1 MLFYVRYI
9 DDTFQERAEIF
20 EFSSQEILE
29 EYFEVKGFMPVSIT
43 PIPSFLAILIP
54 KRGRGIKNDDIIELI
69 ENLHLIV
76 KSGLPLYH
84 GLVDMANESDNIRFR
99 RMLEQIAFEINR
111 GKSLSQAFKPYE
123 KIMGSMVINLI
134 KIGEETGQ
142 LEVTLK
148 RGAEFLKRVSSL
160 KKKAKSAL
168 IYPSFAL
175 VAVSAAMLVW
185 MIYVLPQMTSLF
197 EDMGIELPA
206 ITKFVIA
213 LSDFLSKYIVYILLF
228 GFLFALTLFNLYKK
242 KESVRRFVDK
252 MFLKIPV
259 IQSIIS
265 GFNTAF
271 ISEYLRLAIVSGIP
285 LFGALDTLRKN
296 IKNQVYKDALKEVTS
311 LVTQGNQL
319 SASFAQTKLF
329 TPFVIRMMSV
339 GEQAG
344 TLDAQLELLSNYYYE
359 KVDYL
364 AENIGKVIEPAVLV
378 IVGSFMAL
386 IMLALM
392 GPMYDMISQMQ

>member
-111 GKSLSQAFKPYE
+111 GKSLSQAFEPYE

-148 RGAEFLKRVSSL
+148 RGAEFLKRVNSL

-285 LFGALDTLRKN
+285 LFGALDTLRQN

-311 LVTQGNQL
+311 QVTQGNQL

-378 IVGSFMAL
+378 IVGGFMAL

>member
-43 PIPSFLAILIP
+43 PIPSFLAVLIP

-111 GKSLSQAFKPYE
+111 GKSLSQAFEPYE

-148 RGAEFLKRVSSL
+148 RGAEFLKRVNSL

-213 LSDFLSKYIVYILLF
+213 LSDFLSEYIVYILLF

-252 MFLKIPV
+252 IFLKIPV

-285 LFGALDTLRKN
+285 LFGALDTLRQN

-378 IVGSFMAL
+378 IVGGFMAL